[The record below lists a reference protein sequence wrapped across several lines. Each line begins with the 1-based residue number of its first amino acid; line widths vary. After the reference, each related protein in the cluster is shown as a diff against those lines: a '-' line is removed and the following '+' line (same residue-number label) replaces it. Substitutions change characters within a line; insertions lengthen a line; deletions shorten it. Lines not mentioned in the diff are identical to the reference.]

1 MRLGNQIGGSG
12 ETTGVGWGCQ
22 GRVSVMG
29 CARGELL
36 YRSECQK
43 TVPVYLVLKVSLG
56 GSCSY
61 TTALHT
67 TGEGELLPLSPLS
80 EREDVC
86 NVKKV
91 NLALLLVLIIIITI
105 IISPNAWRT

>member
-1 MRLGNQIGGSG
+1 MSEDSTCLFGLESQPGGG
-12 ETTGVGWGCQ
+12 
-22 GRVSVMG
+22 
-29 CARGELL
+29 
-36 YRSECQK
+36 
-43 TVPVYLVLKVSLG
+43 G

-61 TTALHT
+61 TIALHT

-105 IISPNAWRT
+105 IISSNAWRT